1 MSDRDE
7 TLVQLE
13 GFLQKTAE
21 RFAKRVEEE
30 RARLDTNINISIQA
44 EPETND
50 FQQQV
55 HFVKSGSRSIRSL
68 EPLVS
73 RRFFEFDDDGSIN

>member
-13 GFLQKTAE
+13 GLLQKTAK
-21 RFAKRVEEE
+21 RFSKRVEEE
-30 RARLDTNINISIQA
+30 SARLDSNVNISIQA

-68 EPLVS
+68 ESLAS
-73 RRFFEFDDDGSIN
+73 QRFFEFDDDGSIN